1 MSVIPIENHPT
12 TPGTTVAAAG
22 GNDVISPH
30 TPPDRPNKHA
40 KHGPDASAHQ
50 TPHVSNRT
58 DAGRKMPAQQP
69 TERTGTRDHSTSAAD
84 SDMSLSEDEGRY
96 HGGTPA
102 NDPFT
107 TNPHPRTR
115 YNPREDLQNMSM
127 HATQRMNTKDHGMTH
142 NLSPTTPPSPT
153 ITRRGN
159 RAALYPRDSVPP
171 NLDPLDEE
179 DDPTPNEN
187 VENPHGRLDHSGPES
202 KPIRDLLS
210 MTFLNDG
217 RFRHAVFYPS
227 DLLQGVSNSKIPML
241 LSGSDIWVAV
251 VFFNGGNVM
260 HQKIRTT
267 VKDIEAF
274 LSSIG
279 CESHQGQT
287 IAPFYDNPPDPTPSN
302 RGNPNGGRGSGRGGR
317 GSRNRG
323 RGAAT
328 GVEPQPNP
336 RLKYAGPNTAFVR
349 ITSPKLRDTLL
360 RIQTFALSRIL
371 AFHLVPIDVNRR
383 PSVVCLLYSTALE
396 NGENTQHQI
405 LYSIKQKLRVN
416 NPVFS
421 ALLAPRVRLPGSTEH
436 KIRTFVNSMD
446 LVPAGYET
454 ERQGRTV
461 QVWVLYAAPLAS
473 GSDYN
478 ETDANEKAIRRYI
491 ASLRFEFVDLEENT
505 SIDSWGEQ
513 TECSLCKLTE
523 HHFFMCPFKTE
534 PWTGPMDHIDACIEK
549 HRESVKQVKALT
561 KV

>member
-1 MSVIPIENHPT
+1 MPQATIASALIPRGFLHEGSELHPHYLHTTLMSVTPIENHPT
-12 TPGTTVAAAG
+12 TPGTMAAAAG
-22 GNDVISPH
+22 GTDVISPH
-30 TPPDRPNKHA
+30 TPPDRPNKHV

-50 TPHVSNRT
+50 TSHVSNCT
-58 DAGRKMPAQQP
+58 DAGRKMPAQQL
-69 TERTGTRDHSTSAAD
+69 TERTGMRDHSTSAAD

-107 TNPHPRTR
+107 TNPHPHTR
-115 YNPREDLQNMSM
+115 YNPQEDLQNMSM
-127 HATQRMNTKDHGMTH
+127 HAMQRMNPKDHGTAH
-142 NLSPTTPPSPT
+142 NLSPT
-153 ITRRGN
+153 ITRI
-159 RAALYPRDSVPP
+159 LP

-179 DDPTPNEN
+179 EDLTPNQN
-187 VENPHGRLDHSGPES
+187 VENPHRRLNHSGPES
-202 KPIRDLLS
+202 KPIQDLLS
-210 MTFLNDG
+210 MTFLNNG

-241 LSGSDIWVAV
+241 SSGSDIWVAV

-274 LSSIG
+274 LTSIG

-302 RGNPNGGRGSGRGGR
+302 KGNPNGGRGSG
-317 GSRNRG
+317 G

-336 RLKYAGPNTAFVR
+336 RLKYAGPNTTFIR
-349 ITSPKLRDTLL
+349 ITSPKLCDTLI

-396 NGENTQHQI
+396 NGEHTQQQI

-416 NPVFS
+416 NLVFS
-421 ALLAPRVRLPGSTEH
+421 ALLAPHVKLPGSTEH

-446 LVPAGYET
+446 LVPARYKT
-454 ERQGRTV
+454 KRQSHTV
-461 QVWVLYAAPLAS
+461 QV
-473 GSDYN
+473 
-478 ETDANEKAIRRYI
+478 
-491 ASLRFEFVDLEENT
+491 
-505 SIDSWGEQ
+505 
-513 TECSLCKLTE
+513 
-523 HHFFMCPFKTE
+523 
-534 PWTGPMDHIDACIEK
+534 
-549 HRESVKQVKALT
+549 
-561 KV
+561 